1 MSDIDQRL
9 IKDQWKIMTDQDD
22 ASLMTLSLNGQEF
35 DVQSFGLGKQ
45 RTDGKTM
52 MKIQVLIDLDQLKIG
67 SRRKTKTGDVI

>member
-22 ASLMTLSLNGQEF
+22 SSLMTLSLNGQEF
-35 DVQSFGLGKQ
+35 DIQAFGLGKQ

-67 SRRKTKTGDVI
+67 ARRKTKTGEQQ

>member
-1 MSDIDQRL
+1 MSDLDQRP
-9 IKDQWKIMTDQDD
+9 IKDQWKIVTDQDD

-35 DVQSFGLGKQ
+35 DVQAFGLGTQ

-67 SRRKTKTGDVI
+67 ARRKTKTGEQQ

>member
-1 MSDIDQRL
+1 MSDLDQRP
-9 IKDQWKIMTDQDD
+9 IKDQWKIVTDQDD

-35 DVQSFGLGKQ
+35 DVQAFGLGKQ

-67 SRRKTKTGDVI
+67 DRRKTKTGEQK

>member
-1 MSDIDQRL
+1 MSDLDQRP
-9 IKDQWKIMTDQDD
+9 IKDQWKIVTDQDD

-35 DVQSFGLGKQ
+35 DVQAFGLGKQ

-67 SRRKTKTGDVI
+67 ARRKTKTGEQQ